1 MISANQV
8 ADFFLAFAKEHGDY
22 ISQLKLQK
30 MVYYADAW
38 FLVNNHEALIN
49 EEFEAWIHGPVVRSL
64 YHRFKE
70 YRWNPIL
77 EEVNFPELE
86 DAQKEHLTEIYDVF
100 GKFSGYELEQMTH
113 DERPWI
119 EARGFCSPD
128 EPCENI
134 ISKETM
140 LKFYTEVAEEA

>member
-38 FLVNNHEALIN
+38 FLVNNGKALIN
-49 EEFEAWIHGPVVRSL
+49 EDFEAWVHGPVVRSL

-70 YRWNPIL
+70 YRSNPIL
-77 EEVNFPELE
+77 EDVNFPEL
-86 DAQKEHLTEIYDVF
+86 DGTHTEHLIDIYDVF
-100 GKFSGYELEQMTH
+100 GKFSGYQLEQMTH
-113 DERPWI
+113 DEQPWI
-119 EARGFCSPD
+119 EARGSCAPD
-128 EPCENI
+128 EACENI
-134 ISKETM
+134 IDKETT
-140 LKFYTEVAEEA
+140 LKFYTKVADEV

>member
-38 FLVNNHEALIN
+38 FLVNNGSPLVS
-49 EEFEAWIHGPVVRSL
+49 EEFEAWVHGPVVRTL

-77 EEVNFPELE
+77 EDVAFPDLDELQ
-86 DAQKEHLTEIYDVF
+86 AEHLAEIYDEF
-100 GKFSGYELEQMTH
+100 GKYSGYELEQMTH
-113 DERPWI
+113 DEQPWI
-119 EARGFCSPD
+119 EARGNCEPD
-128 EPCENI
+128 EACENLI
-134 ISKETM
+134 NKDTM
-140 LKFYTEVAEEA
+140 LKFYTEIAEKA